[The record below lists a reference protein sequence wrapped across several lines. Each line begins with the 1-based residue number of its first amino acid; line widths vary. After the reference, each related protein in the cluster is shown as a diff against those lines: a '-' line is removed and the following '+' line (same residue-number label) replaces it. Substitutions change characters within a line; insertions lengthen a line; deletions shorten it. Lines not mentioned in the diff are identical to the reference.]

1 MSESVF
7 LSPKSI
13 AIVGASD
20 KQGSV
25 GRAITSNIMNGYIG
39 TVYPISPTRE
49 TVFDLRA
56 YKSVLDVPAPI
67 DLAVVITK
75 NTIVPVVLEEC
86 GKKKIKGAI
95 VITAGFKE
103 VDEEGKK
110 LEQKLKDIATK
121 YGVKVIGP
129 NCLGVMNLE
138 PKTMMNSTFLKITP
152 KSGQIALVS
161 QSGAICAALVED
173 ASAQG
178 IGFSA
183 VVSMGNKADMTEII
197 YRKY

>member
-13 AIVGASD
+13 AIIGASD

-25 GRAITSNIMNGYIG
+25 GRAITSNIMNGYKGI
-39 TVYPISPTRE
+39 VYPISPTRE
-49 TVFDLRA
+49 TVFDQKA
-56 YKSVLDVPAPI
+56 YKSVLDVPDPI

-138 PKTMMNSTFLKITP
+138 PIKPSLFTSIFESTGMLNAKELSMDNCT
-152 KSGQIALVS
+152 
-161 QSGAICAALVED
+161 AIFCP
-173 ASAQG
+173 
-178 IGFSA
+178 
-183 VVSMGNKADMTEII
+183 II
-197 YRKY
+197 RVFDTLPIFFPSIST